1 MEYKK
6 ILLALELIEGE
17 LDDASNQLPDYN
29 ANSDAQVS
37 IDCARNELYCL
48 KDDVERAILDE
59 NQNDITD
66 KIYSGTK
73 FWKDYEKIYLYTM

>member
-29 ANSDAQVS
+29 ANSDAIVS

-48 KDDVERAILDE
+48 KDDIERAILDE
-59 NQNDITD
+59 NQKVTLDEVMNTSPTLA
-66 KIYSGTK
+66 KG
-73 FWKDYEKIYLYTM
+73 L

>member
-29 ANSDAQVS
+29 ANSDAIVS

-48 KDDVERAILDE
+48 KDDIERAVLDE
-59 NQNDITD
+59 NQEVTLDEVMNTSPTLA
-66 KIYSGTK
+66 KG
-73 FWKDYEKIYLYTM
+73 L

>member
-17 LDDASNQLPDYN
+17 LDDASNQLPEYN

-37 IDCARNELYCL
+37 LDCAKNELYCL
-48 KDDVERAILDE
+48 KDDIERAILTEKKLDPI
-59 NQNDITD
+59 DRFADD
-66 KIYSGTK
+66 K
-73 FWKDYEKIYLYTM
+73 

>member
-17 LDDASNQLPDYN
+17 LDDAVNQLPDYN
-29 ANSDAQVS
+29 ANSDAIVS

-48 KDDVERAILDE
+48 KDDIERTILDE
-59 NQNDITD
+59 NSEPNEVAEPEWLGDR
-66 KIYSGTK
+66 
-73 FWKDYEKIYLYTM
+73 

>member
-29 ANSDAQVS
+29 ANSDALVS

-48 KDDVERAILDE
+48 KDDIERDILDE
-59 NQNDITD
+59 NQKVTLDEVMNTSPTLA
-66 KIYSGTK
+66 KG
-73 FWKDYEKIYLYTM
+73 L

>member
-6 ILLALELIEGE
+6 ILLALELIEGD

-37 IDCARNELYCL
+37 LDCARNELYCL
-48 KDDVERAILDE
+48 KDDIERAILDE
-59 NQNDITD
+59 NQKVTLDEVMNTSPTLA
-66 KIYSGTK
+66 KG
-73 FWKDYEKIYLYTM
+73 L

>member
-1 MEYKK
+1 MKYEK

-37 IDCARNELYCL
+37 LDCAKNELYCL
-48 KDDVERAILDE
+48 KDDIEKAI
-59 NQNDITD
+59 ITD
-66 KIYSGTK
+66 KLLDPIDRFADDK
-73 FWKDYEKIYLYTM
+73 

>member
-1 MEYKK
+1 MKYEK

-37 IDCARNELYCL
+37 LDCAKNELYCL
-48 KDDVERAILDE
+48 KDDIERAIL
-59 NQNDITD
+59 T
-66 KIYSGTK
+66 
-73 FWKDYEKIYLYTM
+73 EKKLDPIDRFADDN

>member
-29 ANSDAQVS
+29 ANSDAIVS

-59 NQNDITD
+59 NQEVTLDEVMNTSPTLA
-66 KIYSGTK
+66 KG
-73 FWKDYEKIYLYTM
+73 L

>member
-29 ANSDAQVS
+29 ANSDEQVS
-37 IDCARNELYCL
+37 IDCAMNELYCL
-48 KDDVERAILDE
+48 KDDIERAVLYENQEVTLDE
-59 NQNDITD
+59 VMNTSPTLA
-66 KIYSGTK
+66 KG
-73 FWKDYEKIYLYTM
+73 F